1 MNIKEKVKSLSVE
14 EKVAYMIIVRGEN
27 YVPRLF
33 EMAKAGQLGGMGVV
47 AIPKEDRTP
56 EKLVEIMNS
65 LREESPLP
73 ITFYADAEH
82 GMAVSIPFATRF
94 PSCMA
99 LGASGDLEL
108 ARLNA
113 EVIGRE
119 ARVLGFNIVASPP
132 LDVNIEPENPIICT
146 RAFSDDTDEVIK
158 FGRAYLEGL
167 QSEGRITCGKH
178 FPGHGATASDS
189 HMTMPVV
196 ERTRD
201 ELNEVELRPYY
212 EIGNDMWGVMTAHI
226 FFPALAAEGEVN
238 VPATMSRTMLYK
250 TLREDI
256 GFDNLIVSDSLT
268 MKGIKDKYGLDASV
282 GAILAGH
289 DMILQDYSDDPIITY
304 NHVVKAVKDG
314 RIPMEWIDASV
325 ERILKFQE
333 KSGATVDFRADLD
346 EVKRVVGCPEH
357 IKVAETVAARG
368 VTFIEGE
375 SVPVKADTLGKTLV
389 IATVGPEEIHGITD
403 IGAAGGFSSSNI
415 GVSVNRYHN
424 ADLERISETP
434 EAKDVDRVIELAKG
448 YDTVIFSPF
457 VRTVSYKVNGGKVHP
472 EILRLAE
479 TLNANDVN
487 FISLVFGNP
496 YSLAVFP
503 QFKNCILSYGD
514 DLYSINASVDALFG
528 KEEMTAKLPVRVSDK
543 YPRGYSYKK

>member
-1 MNIKEKVKSLSVE
+1 MTTKEYVESLSIE

-27 YVPRLF
+27 YIPRLH
-33 EMAKAGQLGGMGVV
+33 EMAKDGHLGGVGAV
-47 AIPKEDRTP
+47 AIPKESRTP

-82 GMAVSIPFATRF
+82 GLAVSVPFATRF
-94 PSCMA
+94 PSAMA
-99 LGASGDLEL
+99 LGAAGDLEL

-113 EVIGRE
+113 QAIGRE
-119 ARVLGFNIVASPP
+119 ARVLGFNIVASPT

-146 RAFSDDTDEVIK
+146 RAFSDDTDTVIK

-178 FPGHGATASDS
+178 FPGHGATATDS

-196 ERTRD
+196 DRTRE
-201 ELNEVELRPYY
+201 ELDEVELRPYR
-212 EIGNDMWGVMTAHI
+212 EICNDMWGVMTAHI
-226 FFPALAAEGEVN
+226 FFPALAGEGEVD

-304 NHVVKAVKDG
+304 NHIVQAVKDG

-333 KSGATVDFRADLD
+333 KSGATVDFRADID
-346 EVKRVVGCPEH
+346 EVLRVVGCEEH
-357 IKVAETVAARG
+357 IKLAKTVAARG
-368 VTFIEGE
+368 VTFIEGAN
-375 SVPVKADTLGKTLV
+375 VPMKADAMGKTLI

-403 IGAAGGFSSSNI
+403 IGAAGGFSSTNI
-415 GVSVNRYHN
+415 GVSVNRYCK

-434 EAKDVDRVIELAKG
+434 EPADVDRVIELAKG
-448 YDTVIFSPF
+448 YDTVIFAPF

-479 TLNANDVN
+479 AVN
-487 FISLVFGNP
+487 NSDSDTVALVFGNP

-503 QFKNCILSYGD
+503 EFKNCILSYGD
-514 DLYSINASVDALFG
+514 DVYSIDASVNALFG
-528 KEEMTAKLPVRVSDK
+528 AEEMTAKLPVQVSDK